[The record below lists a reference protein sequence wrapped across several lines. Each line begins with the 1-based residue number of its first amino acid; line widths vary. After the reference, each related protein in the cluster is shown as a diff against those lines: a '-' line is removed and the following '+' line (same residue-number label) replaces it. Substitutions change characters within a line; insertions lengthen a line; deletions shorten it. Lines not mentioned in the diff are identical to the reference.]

1 MKKEDINKKAFYG
14 PKVDYPNVPVHY
26 LIEQRVRENPD
37 KVAVLFED
45 RSYTY
50 MELNRRANKLA
61 HYLIDRGFNNKDLIG
76 IYMGRSVEMITAV
89 LAVMKIGGTYIP
101 LDSAYPVDRIN
112 YIISDAG
119 MSLVLTQAAYLKGN
133 KGLHTQ
139 AVCVDEIAQT
149 VKEYSEEN
157 ISCEID
163 PKQRMYVIYTSGS
176 TGNPKGVQISHAAVV
191 NFLMSMR
198 REPGITE
205 NDRLLFITTIC
216 FDISGLELFLPL
228 ISGAAII
235 MATNETAMDGIGLAE
250 LIEKQDITIMQATPA
265 TWHMLIVTGWSG
277 KKGLK
282 ILCGG
287 EALSREL
294 ANELLSKGDSLWNM
308 YGPTETTIW
317 SMIHKVDYGN
327 SAVPIGKPIDNT
339 QVYILDEDMT
349 PLYGNEEGE
358 LYIGGDGLSM
368 GYLGKTELTGQRF
381 LANPFTEDP
390 SPYIYKTGDLVKYGE
405 SNLIEYVGRTDFQV
419 KIRGHR
425 IELGEIERVLEKHP
439 DIQQAIAVV
448 CGNSEHDKKIVAYY
462 KKTQAGVNLP
472 EGELFTLLKDT
483 LPDYMIPAFIIALE
497 EFPLTLNGKVDRKK
511 LMELN
516 IQNSNRLKSHVPP
529 GTPIE
534 KEISLIWEESLVLEG
549 IGVFDNFLEL
559 GGHSLLANQ
568 ILLKINKAYDIQL
581 TIVDLLTKGLTI
593 SELAK
598 LVEAKIFE
606 SLSES
611 ELDEMLKEVE
621 GLTEEELGA
630 LLKE

>member
-101 LDSAYPVDRIN
+101 LDSAYPADRIN

-205 NDRLLFITTIC
+205 DDRLLFITTI
-216 FDISGLELFLPL
+216 S
-228 ISGAAII
+228 
-235 MATNETAMDGIGLAE
+235 
-250 LIEKQDITIMQATPA
+250 
-265 TWHMLIVTGWSG
+265 
-277 KKGLK
+277 
-282 ILCGG
+282 
-287 EALSREL
+287 
-294 ANELLSKGDSLWNM
+294 
-308 YGPTETTIW
+308 
-317 SMIHKVDYGN
+317 
-327 SAVPIGKPIDNT
+327 
-339 QVYILDEDMT
+339 
-349 PLYGNEEGE
+349 
-358 LYIGGDGLSM
+358 
-368 GYLGKTELTGQRF
+368 
-381 LANPFTEDP
+381 
-390 SPYIYKTGDLVKYGE
+390 
-405 SNLIEYVGRTDFQV
+405 
-419 KIRGHR
+419 
-425 IELGEIERVLEKHP
+425 P
-439 DIQQAIAVV
+439 DIQF
-448 CGNSEHDKKIVAYY
+448 S
-462 KKTQAGVNLP
+462 
-472 EGELFTLLKDT
+472 FF
-483 LPDYMIPAFIIALE
+483 IP
-497 EFPLTLNGKVDRKK
+497 
-511 LMELN
+511 
-516 IQNSNRLKSHVPP
+516 
-529 GTPIE
+529 
-534 KEISLIWEESLVLEG
+534 
-549 IGVFDNFLEL
+549 
-559 GGHSLLANQ
+559 
-568 ILLKINKAYDIQL
+568 
-581 TIVDLLTKGLTI
+581 
-593 SELAK
+593 
-598 LVEAKIFE
+598 
-606 SLSES
+606 
-611 ELDEMLKEVE
+611 
-621 GLTEEELGA
+621 
-630 LLKE
+630 